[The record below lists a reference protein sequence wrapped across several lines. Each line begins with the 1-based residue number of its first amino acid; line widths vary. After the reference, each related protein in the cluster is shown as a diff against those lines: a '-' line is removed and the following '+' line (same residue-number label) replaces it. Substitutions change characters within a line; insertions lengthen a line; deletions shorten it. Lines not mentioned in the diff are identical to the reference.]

1 MTSTYIDKNKQ
12 KIYQEL
18 LVLSNYKDANF
29 YKISKI
35 FERYCSI
42 ILTEKYSSVFM
53 MYEDVDLKYKE
64 DNDLTSCDTGIDLL
78 CCEKNMI
85 SQVKLRQHI
94 LYLKDLGTTSLSSW
108 TYDEVTDKPAFRWNK
123 SIILSRNSSC
133 RLSKHLQHHISIKI
147 IEDNAIDMNDFYTYC
162 DNLLKSPPR
171 IENVNKKV
179 YEDRDYQKEAIS
191 LIKNTVNKNIFIQLP
206 TGSGKSYIIIKSFD
220 KNKKYLILVPLCN
233 LLEQFYEEIC
243 NVRPELKNSINKIG
257 DGNNIID
264 ANKNITICV
273 YNSVEI
279 VGDLTQYDKVHIDEA
294 HRIYRPFI
302 YIDNE
307 DEDNDEED
315 IQDTYITSIRKHVNN
330 NKNSVLHS
338 ATLDKPDDDSEY
350 YRVELRDLIE
360 RDILSDYKINIP
372 IFDKG
377 INYHSIAKHIIE
389 QYRNTIIYS
398 STREHGLAFNNIM
411 NKLYPNSCEYVDCKT
426 NRKKLKDILK
436 RFRNGKLLFLVN
448 VRILI
453 EGFDAPIASS
463 VCLLNISKN
472 DKMIIQII
480 GRILRKHPL
489 KTIASII
496 LPFCDRNEEKELN
509 YILRVLCDNDDVIR
523 DRCSNKK
530 LGGYINICKGNVD
543 EHDKDEEEEEI
554 ETDEVNEDEDIYN
567 ILYEM
572 VYDSVGNLLK
582 GNQEKWF
589 NKLQKL
595 IKYIESNNRRPSFSS
610 KDKLE
615 KQLAYWINDNQ
626 KRCKDNIRKHCMI
639 DDDIYNR
646 WITFKAEYSELF
658 LTYKEIW
665 FNILQKLIQFIDTN
679 KRRPSRSSKD
689 KFEKQLG
696 CWIQNNQKNFKDNI
710 RKQCMKDDDIYN
722 RWVAFK
728 DEYSELFLT
737 SKEIWFNRL
746 QKLILFIDT
755 NKKRPSEK
763 SKDKFEK
770 QLAEWINTNQQN
782 CKDNIRKQCMKDD
795 EIYNRWIAFKAE
807 YSELFI
813 TSKEIWFNT
822 LQKLIQF
829 IDTNNRRP
837 SQYSKDEV
845 EKQLAVW
852 VGTNQTNCK
861 DNIRKKCMKDDEIY
875 NRWITFNNEYSEIF
889 LTSKEIWFNT
899 LQKLI
904 QFIDTNKRRP
914 SESQYS
920 KDKFEK
926 QLAKWIDHNQTYCKD
941 NIRKQCMKDDDIYN
955 RWVAFKDEYS
965 ELFLTSKEIWFNR
978 LQKLI
983 LFIDTNKKRPSEK
996 SKDKFE
1002 KQLAEWINTNQ
1013 QNCKDNIRKQC
1024 MKDDEIYNRW
1034 IAFKAEYSELF

>member
-29 YKISKI
+29 YQISKI

-42 ILTEKYSSVFM
+42 ILTEQYSSVFM

-108 TYDEVTDKPAFRWNK
+108 TYDEVTDKPVFRWNK

-133 RLSKHLQHHISIKI
+133 RLSKHLQHQISIKI

-162 DNLLKSPPR
+162 ENLLKSPPR
-171 IENVNKKV
+171 IENANKKV

-191 LIKNTVNKNIFIQLP
+191 LIKNTINKNIFIQLP
-206 TGSGKSYIIIKSFD
+206 TGSGKSYIIINSFD

-307 DEDNDEED
+307 DEDNEEDD

-330 NKNSVLHS
+330 NKNSVLYS

-398 STREHGLAFNNIM
+398 STRENGLTFSTIM

-426 NRKKLKDILK
+426 NRKKLKDILT
-436 RFRNGKLLFLVN
+436 RFRNGELLFLVN

-472 DKMIIQII
+472 DKMIIQIV
-480 GRILRKHPL
+480 GRILRKHPQ

-530 LGGYINICKGNVD
+530 LGGYINICNGSVD
-543 EHDKDEEEEEI
+543 EHDKDEDEEEEI

-589 NKLQKL
+589 NM
-595 IKYIESNNRRPSFSS
+595 
-610 KDKLE
+610 LE
-615 KQLAYWINDNQ
+615 
-626 KRCKDNIRKHCMI
+626 
-639 DDDIYNR
+639 
-646 WITFKAEYSELF
+646 
-658 LTYKEIW
+658 
-665 FNILQKLIQFIDTN
+665 
-679 KRRPSRSSKD
+679 
-689 KFEKQLG
+689 
-696 CWIQNNQKNFKDNI
+696 
-710 RKQCMKDDDIYN
+710 
-722 RWVAFK
+722 
-728 DEYSELFLT
+728 
-737 SKEIWFNRL
+737 
-746 QKLILFIDT
+746 
-755 NKKRPSEK
+755 
-763 SKDKFEK
+763 
-770 QLAEWINTNQQN
+770 
-782 CKDNIRKQCMKDD
+782 
-795 EIYNRWIAFKAE
+795 
-807 YSELFI
+807 
-813 TSKEIWFNT
+813 
-822 LQKLIQF
+822 KLIQF

-837 SQYSKDEV
+837 SRGSKDEV
-845 EKQLAVW
+845 EIQLAYW
-852 VGTNQTNCK
+852 IRDNQTNCK

-875 NRWITFNNEYSEIF
+875 NRWITFNNEYSELF
-889 LTSKEIWFNT
+889 FTKKEIWFNT

-904 QFIDTNKRRP
+904 QFINTNNKKRPLR
-914 SESQYS
+914 SS
-920 KDKFEK
+920 KDELEK
-926 QLAKWIDHNQTYCKD
+926 RLAQWINHNQHNCKD
-941 NIRKQCMKDDDIYN
+941 NIRKKCMKDDDIYN
-955 RWVAFKDEYS
+955 RWVVFIDEYM
-965 ELFLTSKEIWFNR
+965 ELF
-978 LQKLI
+978 
-983 LFIDTNKKRPSEK
+983 
-996 SKDKFE
+996 
-1002 KQLAEWINTNQ
+1002 
-1013 QNCKDNIRKQC
+1013 
-1024 MKDDEIYNRW
+1024 
-1034 IAFKAEYSELF
+1034 